1 MKKIM
6 VLIVICL
13 ISNFGFSQT
22 QFEMN
27 QSANNDFL
35 KADKELNSV
44 YQEIIK
50 EYKSDIN
57 FIKNLKA
64 SQKIWIQFRD
74 AEMKVKFPEREDGYY
89 GSVFPMCW
97 SSYMEELTRERTKKL
112 KIWLTGI
119 EEGDVCSGSVKIKQT
134 K

>member
-1 MKKIM
+1 MKKII
-6 VLIVICL
+6 VLIVIFL

-44 YQEIIK
+44 YQNIIN

-74 AEMKVKFPEREDGYY
+74 AEMKVKFPETEDGYY

-97 SSYMEELTRERTKKL
+97 SSYLEDLTKERIKKL
-112 KIWLTGI
+112 KIWLDGI
-119 EEGDVCSGSVKIKQT
+119 EEGDVCSGSVKIK
-134 K
+134 

>member
-1 MKKIM
+1 MKRII

-22 QFEMN
+22 QLEMN

-44 YQEIIK
+44 YQKILK
-50 EYKSDIN
+50 EYKSDVN
-57 FIKNLKA
+57 FIKNLKF

-74 AEMKVKFPEREDGYY
+74 AEMKVKFPERENGYY

-97 SSYMEELTRERTKKL
+97 SMELTELTKIRTKKL

-119 EEGDVCSGSVKIKQT
+119 EEGDVCSGSVKTKQ
-134 K
+134 

>member
-1 MKKIM
+1 MKKLI
-6 VLIVICL
+6 VLIGICF
-13 ISNFGFSQT
+13 ISNFGYSQT

-27 QSANNDFL
+27 QSANNDFV
-35 KADKELNSV
+35 KADNELNSV
-44 YQEIIK
+44 YQKIIK
-50 EYKSDIN
+50 EYKSDIK
-57 FIKNLKA
+57 FIKNFKT

-97 SSYMEELTRERTKKL
+97 SMELTELTKIRTKKL

-119 EEGDVCSGSVKIKQT
+119 EEGDVCSGSVKIK
-134 K
+134 

>member
-1 MKKIM
+1 MKKLI
-6 VLIVICL
+6 VLIGICF
-13 ISNFGFSQT
+13 ISNFGYSQT

-27 QSANNDFL
+27 QSANNDFV
-35 KADKELNSV
+35 KADNELNSV
-44 YQEIIK
+44 YQKIIK
-50 EYKSDIN
+50 EYKSDIK
-57 FIKNLKA
+57 FIKNFKT

-97 SSYMEELTRERTKKL
+97 SMELTELTKVRTKKL

-119 EEGDVCSGSVKIKQT
+119 EEGDVCSGSVKIK
-134 K
+134 

>member
-1 MKKIM
+1 MKNII

-35 KADKELNSV
+35 KADKDLNSV
-44 YQEIIK
+44 YQKIIK
-50 EYKSDIN
+50 EYKSDIK
-57 FIKNLKA
+57 FIKNLKT

-74 AEMKVKFPEREDGYY
+74 SEMKVKFPETEDSYY

-97 SSYMEELTRERTKKL
+97 SSYIEELTKERIKKL
-112 KIWLTGI
+112 KIWIDGN
-119 EEGDVCSGSVKIKQT
+119 EEGDVCSGSVKIK
-134 K
+134 

>member
-1 MKKIM
+1 MKKII
-6 VLIVICL
+6 VIIVICL

-44 YQEIIK
+44 YQKIIK
-50 EYKSDIN
+50 EYKSDIK
-57 FIKNLKA
+57 FIKNLKT

-74 AEMKVKFPEREDGYY
+74 AEMKVKFPETEDGYY

-97 SSYMEELTRERTKKL
+97 SMELTELTKVRTKEL

-119 EEGDVCSGSVKIKQT
+119 AEGDVCSGSVKIK
-134 K
+134 